1 MEIAKR
7 DHVITVQAEEIDQLT
22 KKTEMQRVQNES
34 LMQSLVEKQ
43 QESNDRLL
51 AHQTDRAP
59 VSKAATSQHR
69 EIRRYIL
76 RIVSGDKMLAN
87 SRELDSLGSSRNG
100 SQSDA

>member
-51 AHQTDRAP
+51 AHQTDRAGWEKDFDELKKQLEDYKK
-59 VSKAATSQHR
+59 VQ
-69 EIRRYIL
+69 I
-76 RIVSGDKMLAN
+76 SG
-87 SRELDSLGSSRNG
+87 
-100 SQSDA
+100 Q